1 LNKKQRIEIP
11 VSLSGNIKHVKVR
24 PDIAAL
30 GKAILPNIFN
40 NLLEGIKG
48 FSPF

>member
-1 LNKKQRIEIP
+1 
-11 VSLSGNIKHVKVR
+11 VKVR